1 MKHRF
6 LIILT
11 IYSICLQAQ
20 LNTKDTLLPKPK
32 RELINGE
39 MHYNIG
45 NGKTL
50 VYSKPKSFGFITNLP
65 IDASNIGFALT
76 KKESVKPLL
85 AIAVS
90 TAALL
95 FVDQDITDGFGKFC
109 ARNGVNAGE
118 ENINLLKFKMG
129 DKEVA
134 LFRLPSNINTAF
146 YQLGQGFPSLA
157 IGAGLYIYGKKYHD
171 YRALSTASQL
181 AESFVLMGVGT
192 QLVKRITGRESPSDV
207 SRRGGK
213 WRFFPSFSD
222 FQQNTPKYDAF
233 PSGHLATL
241 MSSVTIFAENYPE
254 KRWIKPLG
262 YSLSGLVCLS
272 MINNR
277 VHWVSDYPL
286 AIGMGYLCARQVAK
300 RYRRVILSNSST
312 KKRQGEMNYT
322 VNYING
328 TIAPG
333 ILYKF

>member
-1 MKHRF
+1 MKLW
-6 LIILT
+6 LIIILST
-11 IYSICLQAQ
+11 TSICLYAQ
-20 LNTKDTLLPKPK
+20 VTSHDTLLPKPK
-32 RELINGE
+32 REIVNGE

-50 VYSKPKSFGFITNLP
+50 VYSKPKSFSFITNLP
-65 IDASNIGFALT
+65 KDAGSIGSAII
-76 KKESVKPLL
+76 KKESIKPLL

-109 ARNGVNAGE
+109 ARNGVYAGE
-118 ENINLLKFKMG
+118 ENVNLLKFKTG
-129 DKEVA
+129 GKEVA

-157 IGAGLYIYGKKYHD
+157 IGAGLYIYGKTHHD

-181 AESFVLMGVGT
+181 AESFILMGVGT
-192 QLVKRITGRESPSDV
+192 QLVKRMTGRESPSDA
-207 SRRGGK
+207 SRRGGA
-213 WRFFPSFSD
+213 WRFFPSFSN

-272 MINNR
+272 MINNK
-277 VHWVSDYPL
+277 VHWASDYPL
-286 AIGMGYLCARQVAK
+286 AIGMGYLCARQVVK
-300 RYRRVILSNSST
+300 RNRRVISSTGST
-312 KKRQGEMNYT
+312 KKKHGEMDYT